1 MGRRV
6 RDAQESHCPRRGH
19 VVHIEGVVESLLL
32 HGDVRD
38 SQPDRWMVSPWIV
51 ENGGSKSHGM

>member
-19 VVHIEGVVESLLL
+19 VVHTEGVVESLLL

-38 SQPDRWMVSPWIV
+38 SQPDGRMVSPWIA
-51 ENGGSKSHGM
+51 